1 MGSKNGGWSKG
12 NGHMP
17 DKKHPQEPPKN
28 DHPEVPPKNPHPS
41 EHYPGKNP
49 GGWHKVEMPK
59 IHLPDIKIPYHG
71 GKGDWHVPD
80 YKPDSDWNKGHEPEH
95 APSHMGGNKGKWH

>member
-1 MGSKNGGWSKG
+1 
-12 NGHMP
+12 
-17 DKKHPQEPPKN
+17 
-28 DHPEVPPKNPHPS
+28 
-41 EHYPGKNP
+41 
-49 GGWHKVEMPK
+49 MPK